1 MFLFGI
7 QDEDG
12 DGKNIALCAIRG
24 NVSGFKKLLIP
35 DWENWEYM
43 VEVKLP
49 LKKVFA
55 DNIGTSKTFSV
66 TLSLH
71 HIVALVR
78 QDEILQFM
86 LKHELSIDKWQ
97 ESVIVSGEELNVSF
111 I

>member
-1 MFLFGI
+1 
-7 QDEDG
+7 
-12 DGKNIALCAIRG
+12 
-24 NVSGFKKLLIP
+24 
-35 DWENWEYM
+35 M

-86 LKHELSIDKWQ
+86 LQHELSIDKWQ